1 MIFLALINF
10 LIIFS
15 IFGYSYLFKTIFF
28 RDKNIFITNLD
39 FFYGLILLYL
49 ISLLLHFFAPLAI
62 YSEFIILIGLILSFY
77 SFFKNKLKI
86 SILRYL
92 IIIFIFSFI
101 AYYGKNNVDS
111 PLYHLQIIK
120 WLTEYKL
127 VFGLANLEWRLGVNY
142 PWYSLISLLNIDF
155 FKYSNKYYVS
165 LIFFAFLFYETL
177 NKNKILKS
185 SIFLSLAFSYLFIYS
200 LIHPYHYGVVL
211 NHIGNPEKDLFNM
224 LLFISLIYT
233 YLRITE
239 LKNLSDQNNLISILF
254 VVLMLTLMQTTIYL
268 FISIVFIFMLFDIIK
283 LKQNIKII
291 IILSF
296 IFLLWIFKSIAT
308 SGCLIFQIPLTC
320 LNTDWT
326 IDLSTLKFHIDETKR
341 YSRSLPSLEMVNDTY
356 KTIET
361 FLWFKSWFKNYFLTT
376 ALHQINSIL
385 LFFSSILGIYLL
397 IKKKLKIEKYDA
409 LLILSILFVNLTCM
423 LLIPE
428 IRYYWG
434 PHIALSI
441 ICISLII
448 WSFNINLLEKYNF
461 YRITPIITLLLFIFI
476 KVIPMFK
483 YSDLVNLPIRAH
495 DYSSKKKVGEFDGF
509 EVFTNNWQ
517 CADIKEICVNT
528 PKEQYYFSYVY
539 KFLHIKNK

>member
-15 IFGYSYLFKTIFF
+15 IFGYSYLFKTVFY

-86 SILRYL
+86 SILKYL

-361 FLWFKSWFKNYFLTT
+361 FLWFKSWFKKYFLTT

-461 YRITPIITLLLFIFI
+461 YRITPIITLLLFVFI

>member
-254 VVLMLTLMQTTIYL
+254 IVLMLTLMQTTIYL

-326 IDLSTLKFHIDETKR
+326 IDLSTLKFHIEETKR
-341 YSRSLPSLEMVNDTY
+341 YSRSLPSLEMLNDTY

-461 YRITPIITLLLFIFI
+461 YRITPTITLLLFVFI

-528 PKEQYYFSYVY
+528 PKKQYYFSYVY

>member
-1 MIFLALINF
+1 MIFLALIIY

-185 SIFLSLAFSYLFIYS
+185 SIFLSLVFSYLFIYS

-254 VVLMLTLMQTTIYL
+254 IVLMLTLMQQYIFYL
-268 FISIVFIFMLFDIIK
+268 NRLYFMLFDIIK
-283 LKQNIKII
+283 LK
-291 IILSF
+291 
-296 IFLLWIFKSIAT
+296 
-308 SGCLIFQIPLTC
+308 
-320 LNTDWT
+320 
-326 IDLSTLKFHIDETKR
+326 
-341 YSRSLPSLEMVNDTY
+341 
-356 KTIET
+356 
-361 FLWFKSWFKNYFLTT
+361 
-376 ALHQINSIL
+376 
-385 LFFSSILGIYLL
+385 
-397 IKKKLKIEKYDA
+397 
-409 LLILSILFVNLTCM
+409 
-423 LLIPE
+423 
-428 IRYYWG
+428 
-434 PHIALSI
+434 
-441 ICISLII
+441 
-448 WSFNINLLEKYNF
+448 
-461 YRITPIITLLLFIFI
+461 
-476 KVIPMFK
+476 
-483 YSDLVNLPIRAH
+483 
-495 DYSSKKKVGEFDGF
+495 
-509 EVFTNNWQ
+509 
-517 CADIKEICVNT
+517 
-528 PKEQYYFSYVY
+528 
-539 KFLHIKNK
+539 

>member
-28 RDKNIFITNLD
+28 RDKIFFITNLD

-62 YSEFIILIGLILSFY
+62 YSEFVILIGLILSFY

-127 VFGLANLEWRLGVNY
+127 IFGLANLEWRLGVNY

-155 FKYSNKYYVS
+155 FQYSNKYYVS

-224 LLFISLIYT
+224 LLFISLVYT

-239 LKNLSDQNNLISILF
+239 LKNLNDQNNLISILF
-254 VVLMLTLMQTTIYL
+254 IVLMLTLMQTTIYL
-268 FISIVFIFMLFDIIK
+268 FISIVFIFMLFDIIN
-283 LKQNIKII
+283 LKQHTKII

-341 YSRSLPSLEMVNDTY
+341 YSRSLPSLEMINDTY

-385 LFFSSILGIYLL
+385 LIISSILGIYLL
-397 IKKKLKIEKYDA
+397 IKKKLKIVKYDV

-461 YRITPIITLLLFIFI
+461 YQITPIITLLLFVSI
-476 KVIPMFK
+476 KVIPMFN
-483 YSDLVNLPIRAH
+483 YSDLVNLPIRVH

-528 PKEQYYFSYVY
+528 PKDEYYFSYVY

>member
-28 RDKNIFITNLD
+28 RDKIFFITNLD

-62 YSEFIILIGLILSFY
+62 YSEFVILIGLILSFY

-127 VFGLANLEWRLGVNY
+127 IFGLANLEWRLGVNY

-155 FKYSNKYYVS
+155 FQYSNKYYVS

-239 LKNLSDQNNLISILF
+239 LKNLNDQNNLISILF
-254 VVLMLTLMQTTIYL
+254 IVLMLTLMQTTIYL

-283 LKQNIKII
+283 LKQHIKII

-308 SGCLIFQIPLTC
+308 NGCLIFQIPLTC

-341 YSRSLPSLEMVNDTY
+341 YSRSLPSLEMINDTY

-385 LFFSSILGIYLL
+385 LIISSILGIYLL
-397 IKKKLKIEKYDA
+397 IKKKLKIVKYDV

-461 YRITPIITLLLFIFI
+461 YQITPIITLLLFVSI
-476 KVIPMFK
+476 KVIPMFN
-483 YSDLVNLPIRAH
+483 YSDLVNLPIRVH

-528 PKEQYYFSYVY
+528 PKDEYYFSYVY

>member
-15 IFGYSYLFKTIFF
+15 IFGYSYLFKTVFY

>member
-15 IFGYSYLFKTIFF
+15 IFGYSYLFKTIFY

-233 YLRITE
+233 FLRLTE

-254 VVLMLTLMQTTIYL
+254 IVLMLTLMQTTIYL

-326 IDLSTLKFHIDETKR
+326 IDLSTLKFHIEETKR

-376 ALHQINSIL
+376 ALHQINLIL

-409 LLILSILFVNLTCM
+409 LLILSILLVNLTCM

-461 YRITPIITLLLFIFI
+461 YRITPIITLLLFVFI

-517 CADIKEICVNT
+517 CADIKEICVNI
-528 PKEQYYFSYVY
+528 PKKQYYFSYVY

>member
-15 IFGYSYLFKTIFF
+15 IFGYSYLFKTVFF
-28 RDKNIFITNLD
+28 RDKNISIVNLD
-39 FFYGLILLYL
+39 FFYGLIFLYL
-49 ISLLLHFFAPLAI
+49 ISLLLHFFVPLAI
-62 YSEFIILIGLILSFY
+62 YSELVILIGLILSFY

-92 IIIFIFSFI
+92 VIIFIFSFI

-120 WLTEYKL
+120 WLTQYKL
-127 VFGLANLEWRLGVNY
+127 IFGLANLEWRLGVNY
-142 PWYSLISLLNIDF
+142 PWYSLISLLNVDF

-233 YLRITE
+233 YLRLIE
-239 LKNLSDQNNLISILF
+239 LKNSNDQNNLISILF
-254 VVLMLTLMQTTIYL
+254 IVLMLTLMQTTIYL

-283 LKQNIKII
+283 LKQHTNII

-308 SGCLIFQIPLTC
+308 SGCLIFQIPSTC

-326 IDLSTLKFHIDETKR
+326 IDSSTLKFHIEETKR
-341 YSRSLPSLEMVNDTY
+341 YSRSLPSLEMINDRY

-361 FLWFKSWFKNYFLTT
+361 FLWFKFWFKNYFLTT

-385 LFFSSILGIYLL
+385 LISSSILGTYLL

-461 YRITPIITLLLFIFI
+461 YRITPIITILLFVSI
-476 KVIPMFK
+476 KVVPVFK
-483 YSDLVNLPIRAH
+483 YSDLVNLPIRVH
-495 DYSSKKKVGEFDGF
+495 DYSSKKKVGEFNGF

-528 PKEQYYFSYVY
+528 PKEKYYFSYVY